1 MTHARRAALALL
13 ASVAMLL
20 GSATTVQALDAPDPA
35 PSQTDTPAPDRGDSG
50 QPTIDLTPG
59 RIADQ
64 PEQPLESAITG
75 LITGRL
81 LVTDGITT
89 APPDIAAIRMWRWV
103 EQHQFWSP
111 GLWIEPALDESG
123 AFTLPVTTA
132 SDYRFEARA
141 LLNGVPAKLY
151 WPDTELFADAARY
164 TLLDGEAFALP
175 DATAEAYW
183 PAFGRIAG
191 VNRYETSAL
200 LSKQVI
206 DDGERA
212 PVVYLVNGEGFAD
225 ALSAGPAAASREG
238 VLLLTESNRIPD
250 PIKRELDRIRPH
262 EIVIVGGTG
271 AVSSAVATAARAY
284 VDDPADIRRLA
295 GADRYATS
303 RAVVR
308 DALTSAL
315 SGTSIWVA
323 TGRSFPDALAAGPA
337 AARQGAQVL
346 LVDGETSRISNSAMS
361 VIRSK
366 NPWIV
371 FIAGGTGA
379 VSGGIARTIEV
390 DLDQLGYGPQVTRLG
405 GPDRYSTAEVINEWV
420 FDYAGADVAFIATGT
435 GFADAL
441 AGSTTAA
448 AFNAPIYLSRPS
460 CLSESTYI
468 ELLNLWTRSVYAIGG
483 TSVLRDRVLYGDLC

>member
-13 ASVAMLL
+13 ATFAMLL
-20 GSATTVQALDAPDPA
+20 GLATTAQALDAPEPG
-35 PSQTDTPAPDRGDSG
+35 PSQTGAPAPDRGGPD
-50 QPTIDLTPG
+50 QLTIDLAPG
-59 RIADQ
+59 RSAEV
-64 PEQPLESAITG
+64 PEQDLQAAASGTIS
-75 LITGRL
+75 GRL
-81 LVTDGITT
+81 LVTDGTT
-89 APPDIAAIRMWRWV
+89 TSAPQLAAIRSWRWL
-103 EQHQFWSP
+103 EQYQYWYANT
-111 GLWIEPALDESG
+111 WIEPEFAEDGS
-123 AFTLPVTTA
+123 FTLPGMTA
-132 SDYRFEARA
+132 GQYRFEARA
-141 LLNGVPAKLY
+141 IVDGVPAKVY
-151 WPDTELFADAARY
+151 WPGVEWFADAATY
-164 TLLDGEAFALP
+164 TLVDGALFSLP

-183 PAFGRIAG
+183 PGFGRIAG
-191 VNRYETSAL
+191 INRYETSAL
-200 LSKQVI
+200 LSKEVI

-238 VLLLTESNRIPD
+238 VLLLTAPDSIPL
-250 PIKRELDRIRPH
+250 PIKRELARIRPH

-308 DALTSAL
+308 DALTTSVRNA
-315 SGTSIWVA
+315 SIWLA

-337 AARQGAQVL
+337 AALNGHQVL
-346 LVDGETSRISNSAMS
+346 LVDGAASRLSDSAAS
-361 VIRSK
+361 VIGS
-366 NPWIV
+366 NDPSII

-379 VSGGIARTIEV
+379 VSAGIERTVLSRFGSPARRI
-390 DLDQLGYGPQVTRLG
+390 G
-405 GPDRYSTAEVINEWV
+405 GPDRYATAELINSEV
-420 FDYAGADVAFIATGT
+420 FGGLGADIAFIATGT

-460 CLSESTYI
+460 CLSESTYV

-483 TSVLRDRVLYGDLC
+483 TSVLSNRVLYGDLC